1 MDEDIVRDILD
12 RGDTFVSGLKK
23 KLGSNGVVAF
33 RVGGMFRSVDSKTT
47 ASAKSIVTPETHAGF
62 LENLEND
69 GGFVS
74 QKQYKETFS
83 GSSTTRS
90 FVVAFT
96 NDKTANNWNRNEA
109 QVNRMIRE
117 RLHRTTSG
125 SSPLLS
131 FDGTTMVRYSKFQQ
145 DHHDCS
151 YHPNPNW
158 CDIQKRLKASKI
170 SSEHLIEELKDVEA
184 SLVVPTFGENSSINR
199 LPVDF
204 SSDEQILHSVIV
216 HETS

>member
-1 MDEDIVRDILD
+1 MDEDVVRDILD
-12 RGDTFVSGLKK
+12 RGDHFVSGLKE
-23 KLGSNGVVAF
+23 KLSTTGVVAF
-33 RVGGMFRSVDSKTT
+33 RVGGLFRSVDSKAT
-47 ASAKSIVTPETHAGF
+47 ASAKSIATPGMHARF
-62 LENLEND
+62 LQNLEDD

-90 FVVAFT
+90 YVVAFT
-96 NDKTANNWNRNEA
+96 NDGTANNWNRNEA

-117 RLHRTTSG
+117 RLRRTMSG
-125 SSPLLS
+125 SSTLLS

-145 DHHDCS
+145 DHHNCS
-151 YHPNPNW
+151 NHPNPNW

-170 SSEHLIEELKDVEA
+170 SPEHLIEELKDAEA

-199 LPVDF
+199 FPLDL
-204 SSDEQILHSVIV
+204 SSDEPILRSVIA
-216 HETS
+216 HEVS